1 MSRTTAAALLSIVLS
16 ASGACAL
23 LGQDVIPSGTAVS
36 IRTIDAIDSKTANL
50 GKNYAASLAEP
61 LVLDGV
67 TVAPLNADARLR
79 VVQSK
84 QAGAVKGRASLT
96 LRLDQVF
103 INGQWV
109 IVDTGDTVTTSK
121 SQGAKTAKHSA
132 IGAGLGAIIGGIA
145 GGGAG
150 AAIGAG
156 AGGAVGAG
164 TAMANAE
171 RIKVAPE
178 TRLTFTL
185 TQSAQIPGGAPAA
198 APSQSVG
205 GWNVTLDRCENS
217 GVAVTCFLTIANTE
231 KDRDLEILPF
241 SSIIDSSGNKQEV
254 RNTQLGSDRG
264 RGVDHFAKTTVIAEA
279 PVKAT
284 LEFGFVDTAV
294 DRIGRLM
301 VALRWNGEEGNAEFS
316 GITLIKGGEPR

>member
-1 MSRTTAAALLSIVLS
+1 MSRTTTAFLLSIVLS
-16 ASGACAL
+16 ASGASVL
-23 LGQDVIPSGTAVS
+23 LGQSVIPSGTPVS
-36 IRTIDAIDSKTANL
+36 IRTIDAIDSKNADL

-61 LVLDGV
+61 LVVNGV
-67 TVAPLNADARLR
+67 TMAPLNTDARLR
-79 VVQSK
+79 VT
-84 QAGAVKGRASLT
+84 QAKNSGAVRGRASLT
-96 LRLDQVF
+96 LHLDQIFV
-103 INGQWV
+103 NGQWV

-121 SQGAKTAKHSA
+121 SQGAKTAKRSA

-178 TRLTFTL
+178 ARLTFTL
-185 TQSAQIPGGAPAA
+185 TQPAQIPGGAPDAA
-198 APSQSVG
+198 LTQSTG
-205 GWNVTLDRCENS
+205 GWNITLDRCENS
-217 GVAVTCFLTIANTE
+217 GQALTCFLTIANTA
-231 KDRDLEILPF
+231 KDRDLELL
-241 SSIIDSSGNKQEV
+241 SASITDSTGNKQEV

-264 RGVDHFAKTTVIAEA
+264 RGADHFAKTTVSAEA
-279 PVKAT
+279 SGKAT

-294 DRIGRLM
+294 DRIGRLTI
-301 VALRWNGEEGNAEFS
+301 ALRSNGEEVDAEFRGVPLS
-316 GITLIKGGEPR
+316 RGGGPR